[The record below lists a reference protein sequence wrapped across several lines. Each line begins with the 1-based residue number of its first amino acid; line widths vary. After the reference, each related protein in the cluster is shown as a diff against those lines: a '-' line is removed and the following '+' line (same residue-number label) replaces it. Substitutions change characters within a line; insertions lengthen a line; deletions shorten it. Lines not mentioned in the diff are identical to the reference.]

1 MKLFEKLT
9 DENFTMF
16 AMQCYDNPQCT
27 SMEEFMEDLRRF
39 RYLKRLLRRYYK
51 NGELRERLILNHL
64 IVIFNIFGFDNSV
77 KMLEFKIDD
86 EYWPVLKTCLIY
98 NFRYIGYSE
107 RHLTRSKIVFST
119 IRPQPINCNLG
130 CHCSRKR
137 ITITILRIDTHV
149 NRLPFR

>member
-98 NFRYIGYSE
+98 MNQNNFYIFLFLRYFFYSKPCFYMMHKQK
-107 RHLTRSKIVFST
+107 HLNF
-119 IRPQPINCNLG
+119 
-130 CHCSRKR
+130 H
-137 ITITILRIDTHV
+137 H
-149 NRLPFR
+149 